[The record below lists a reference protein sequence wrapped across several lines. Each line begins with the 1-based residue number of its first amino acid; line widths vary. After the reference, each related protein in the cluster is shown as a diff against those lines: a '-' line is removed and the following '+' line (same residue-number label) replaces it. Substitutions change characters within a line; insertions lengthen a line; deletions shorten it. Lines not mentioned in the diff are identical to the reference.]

1 MDPGLQSD
9 DGPCHFLEL
18 PRELRDA
25 VYAEVKR
32 NALEDSFAPG
42 YHFTTFRMPHV
53 RLVCRQVRD
62 EYDEEMRRHVKFLI
76 QTGPQ
81 YLQGLRAII
90 RDQRSGFVQLLGRVC
105 DVTLR
110 MEAKVR
116 KRWTANCRQGTA
128 GEIVD
133 HTIGFARELAALAP
147 PRCRLRIELVLEARN
162 VETLAI
168 HRWFHPPYFDFRVKS
183 TDPKCTPL
191 PPRLFLKLPLF
202 QAYEP
207 YLGNE
212 AHLAYHMDNLEDNQ
226 VGYEAETCWDE
237 DEQYGWKD
245 PEAVGDEYTWQNF
258 RLTMLKANQYDHSS
272 FLHKADEMAA
282 TRVRPMETCPPGDG
296 TDCGEAETARRRE
309 MSLVHREKLDRDS
322 QNRGQDHEHWDESF
336 VGEYTSQDEASYQ
349 AAQAA
354 YNPEFIDGLAA
365 DYSDDDS
372 YTGDWTSDE
381 DGWTSGGH
389 EDLDSDDESG
399 TE

>member
-9 DGPCHFLEL
+9 DRPCHFLEL

-32 NALEDSFAPG
+32 NALEDSFTSG
-42 YHFTTFRMPHV
+42 YHFSTFRMPHV

-62 EYDEEMRRHVKFLI
+62 EYDEEMRRHVTFLI

-90 RDQRSGFVQLLGRVC
+90 RDHRSGFVQLLGRVC

-128 GEIVD
+128 KEIVD
-133 HTIGFARELAALAP
+133 QTTGFASELATLAP
-147 PRCRLRIELVLEARN
+147 PQCRLRVELVLKARS
-162 VETLAI
+162 VETLAN

-202 QAYEP
+202 QAHEP

-212 AHLAYHMDNLEDNQ
+212 AHLAYYMDNLEDNQ

-237 DEQYGWKD
+237 DEQYRWKD
-245 PEAVGDEYTWQNF
+245 PEAVEDEYTWQNF
-258 RLTMLKANQYDHSS
+258 RLTMLKATQYDHSS
-272 FLHKADEMAA
+272 FLHKADGMAA
-282 TRVRPMETCPPGDG
+282 TRVRPMGTCPPGDG
-296 TDCGEAETARRRE
+296 NDCGEVEAARRRE
-309 MSLVHREKLDRDS
+309 MSLVHRRELDLDT
-322 QNRGQDHEHWDESF
+322 QDMVQDHGDQDDSF
-336 VGEYTSQDEASYQ
+336 DGKYTSRDEANYQ
-349 AAQAA
+349 AAQAT
-354 YNPEFIDGLAA
+354 YDTRIIDGLAA
-365 DYSDDDS
+365 DYSDEDS
-372 YTGDWTSDE
+372 YDGGWTSDE

-389 EDLDSDDESG
+389 EDSDGDDESG
-399 TE
+399 AE